1 MRANGVSAFSPSQRS
16 NCKAWPDASDSLAL
30 VLEMMGARIEVAYDG
45 EGALAAAD
53 REVPQ
58 IALLDLGMPVMER
71 APLGEVRRHAR
82 GLLAAPG
89 GGVADGELV
98 QCGIAHRGLLL
109 GCTPADDEREYAG
122 ECACEAGASVNDGH
136 QIFRIGPGYV
146 ASSASPVTSVM
157 PSLSACASSNRSN
170 GSRWMSGSPSTPTA
184 C

>member
-16 NCKAWPDASDSLAL
+16 NCKAWPDAADSLAL

-82 GLLAAPG
+82 GLLAAPS

-98 QCGIAHRGLLL
+98 ECGIAHLI
-109 GCTPADDEREYAG
+109 PAAAISRFTSCPQFSTTIGSYR
-122 ECACEAGASVNDGH
+122 CAPASRLSMMKCRPSRD
-136 QIFRIGPGYV
+136 
-146 ASSASPVTSVM
+146 TSKLRHDTV
-157 PSLSACASSNRSN
+157 PFV
-170 GSRWMSGSPSTPTA
+170 
-184 C
+184 